1 MCPES
6 RKGLFAV
13 RCRTD
18 VPERCS
24 AAGEG
29 RTVRKT
35 SFGTTED
42 RQEPLSTAMRGNR
55 FSFAGRFLSSE
66 ENRTIADNAG
76 QGEGFR
82 DSGRTLPHGRSTAA
96 RSGLPPRTGKRDD
109 FFAYLADRA
118 ETPPASGPP
127 RRKRT
132 DPTKFRAQAL
142 TTHFSKFRHYECH
155 LHRRAGM
162 DFARRKTG
170 IPRGDGPSGGENVR
184 SGRTGRLNRLAGCL
198 PGARHRQT
206 HVAVL
211 PGKRPFA
218 VLPYRGKVFLPPKRR
233 RSLSR
238 SEDRTAS
245 CGTSHLSFH

>member
-1 MCPES
+1 MD
-6 RKGLFAV
+6 G
-13 RCRTD
+13 
-18 VPERCS
+18 
-24 AAGEG
+24 
-29 RTVRKT
+29 
-35 SFGTTED
+35 
-42 RQEPLSTAMRGNR
+42 
-55 FSFAGRFLSSE
+55 
-66 ENRTIADNAG
+66 
-76 QGEGFR
+76 
-82 DSGRTLPHGRSTAA
+82 
-96 RSGLPPRTGKRDD
+96 
-109 FFAYLADRA
+109 
-118 ETPPASGPP
+118 P
-127 RRKRT
+127 RRPGAACRREPENGT
-132 DPTKFRAQAL
+132 IFSLILPTGQKLRRQTARPGGNGPIRQKFRARAL

-162 DFARRKTG
+162 DFARRKTR

-198 PGARHRQT
+198 PGARHYQT

-211 PGKRPFA
+211 PGKRPCA